1 MIIKRKTLVFSDNSP
16 PVCTLVS
23 PVSPPVKTFENLYNI
38 ATTPIATITSK
49 I

>member
-16 PVCTLVS
+16 PVCILLS

-38 ATTPIATITSK
+38 ATTPRAIITSK